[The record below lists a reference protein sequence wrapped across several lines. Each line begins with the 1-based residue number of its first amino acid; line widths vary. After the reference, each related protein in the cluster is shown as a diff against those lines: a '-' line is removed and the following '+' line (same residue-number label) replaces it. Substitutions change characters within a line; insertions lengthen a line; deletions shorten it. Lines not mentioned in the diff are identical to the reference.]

1 MHVIEVWRQTVEN
14 VHIKSWVCMGL
25 LEKKVLKS
33 GLKQGN
39 TTFFQKVESRK
50 LYVFHIHLVYLLDK
64 KIFGYKRRCVI
75 LLRRWYQKNVA
86 DLIWIGKES
95 PLTCMSVWAT
105 TSYCTEDTTVIGK
118 IAICSGTMML
128 DPLFL
133 ISSSYLL
140 VGLSTSPFYIDTKWR
155 RWRWY
160 GQSRRCMQPI
170 CKKS

>member
-1 MHVIEVWRQTVEN
+1 MYN
-14 VHIKSWVCMGL
+14 HIKSWVCMGL

-39 TTFFQKVESRK
+39 TSFFQKVESRK
-50 LYVFHIHLVYLLDK
+50 LYVFPIHLVFLLAK

-86 DLIWIGKES
+86 DHIWIGKES